1 MVVWLVV
8 SAGAEVAGLDC
19 LVHRSQG
26 WVAASFSAD
35 LLGGDRKRFELGEME
50 GVHCVVVV
58 VVLVQRRGYWQ
69 ARQAV
74 GVSVICRFSVDD
86 GILVSSHK
94 HGVAL

>member
-8 SAGAEVAGLDC
+8 NAGAEVAGLDC

-26 WVAASFSAD
+26 RVVASFSAD

-50 GVHCVVVV
+50 GVHCVAV
-58 VVLVQRRGYWQ
+58 VVLVLRRGYWQ

-74 GVSVICRFSVDD
+74 GVSVICRFSADD
-86 GILVSSHK
+86 GILVSSQK